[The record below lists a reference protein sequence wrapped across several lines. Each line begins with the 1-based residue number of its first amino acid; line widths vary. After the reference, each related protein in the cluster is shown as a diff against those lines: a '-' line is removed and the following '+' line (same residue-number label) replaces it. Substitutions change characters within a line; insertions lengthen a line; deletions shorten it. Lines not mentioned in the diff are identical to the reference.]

1 MFRCE
6 LCDSF
11 LSLFQNGR
19 LCENCYKIRTITKC
33 YSSSVILKSLEKTF
47 LVSIDEE
54 VEDEEVK
61 EEKEDKMDTTEDKLN
76 VVPYEK
82 NDNFKAINASVIV
95 ELKKKHRKKSK

>member
-33 YSSSVILKSLEKTF
+33 YSSSTILKSLEKTF
-47 LVSIDEE
+47 LVSIEEE
-54 VEDEEVK
+54 VEEVK
-61 EEKEDKMDTTEDKLN
+61 EDKEEKMDTTEDKIN

-82 NDNFKAINASVIV
+82 NDNYKSINASVIV